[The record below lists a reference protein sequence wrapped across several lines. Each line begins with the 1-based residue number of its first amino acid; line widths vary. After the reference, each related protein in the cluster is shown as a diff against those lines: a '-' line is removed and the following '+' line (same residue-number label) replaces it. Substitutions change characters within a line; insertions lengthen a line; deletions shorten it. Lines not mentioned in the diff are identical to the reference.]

1 MDQRIVLSV
10 IIPVYNGER
19 YLQRMITM
27 LEKQTFQNFEVLFID
42 DGSTDNT
49 YQLCRQYAKSNPY
62 INVVHV
68 ENQGVSHARNIG
80 IEAAKGEWIQFI
92 DVDDII
98 HQDMFLMFHENLVE
112 LGGDLAVCGCIR
124 RNVETKEDTLCGPE
138 KNTLVCGKDIIQLF
152 KKMKMEQRY
161 WILDYIWNKWYK
173 KEVVER
179 YHIRFTEKL
188 SLGEDFVFN
197 TQYFQHI
204 SSFVMISKFLYK
216 YEVHTDGLASRF
228 QENPWEGRKILYD
241 KQKELY
247 CAMGILESSMG
258 EIRRQYGQIFWGDIR
273 RINNTNCHFNIKQR
287 LAFVKKMVNSQMF
300 DMIFDYLN
308 EKREKK
314 FKIYRAIMKTKN
326 VPIIYCAIR
335 LEKLLSHYITS

>member
-1 MDQRIVLSV
+1 
-10 IIPVYNGER
+10 
-19 YLQRMITM
+19 MITM

-98 HQDMFLMFHENLVE
+98 HQDMFLTFYENLVQM
-112 LGGDLAVCGCIR
+112 GGDLAVCGCVR

-138 KNTLVCGKDIIQLF
+138 KNTLVCGTDIIQLF
-152 KKMKMEQRY
+152 KRMKMEQRY

-173 KEVVER
+173 KEVIER

-216 YEVHTDGLASRF
+216 YEVHMDGLASRF

-247 CAMGILESSMG
+247 CAMGILDSGMN

-287 LAFVKKMVNSQMF
+287 LAFIKKMVNSQMF

-308 EKREKK
+308 VKREKK

>member
-98 HQDMFLMFHENLVE
+98 HQDMFLTFYENL
-112 LGGDLAVCGCIR
+112 
-124 RNVETKEDTLCGPE
+124 
-138 KNTLVCGKDIIQLF
+138 IQ
-152 KKMKMEQRY
+152 M
-161 WILDYIWNKWYK
+161 
-173 KEVVER
+173 
-179 YHIRFTEKL
+179 
-188 SLGEDFVFN
+188 
-197 TQYFQHI
+197 
-204 SSFVMISKFLYK
+204 
-216 YEVHTDGLASRF
+216 
-228 QENPWEGRKILYD
+228 
-241 KQKELY
+241 
-247 CAMGILESSMG
+247 
-258 EIRRQYGQIFWGDIR
+258 
-273 RINNTNCHFNIKQR
+273 
-287 LAFVKKMVNSQMF
+287 
-300 DMIFDYLN
+300 
-308 EKREKK
+308 
-314 FKIYRAIMKTKN
+314 
-326 VPIIYCAIR
+326 
-335 LEKLLSHYITS
+335 